1 MRLPRKILFRG
12 LALCAII
19 GLALSWFAGSAMM
32 QGEPS
37 FVPPAESPAV
47 DVQLRSADGI
57 RLAGTYWPGRTPDAP
72 AVLLLHG
79 VRSSRASTAP
89 TAAWLASLGYAA
101 LTIDFRGH
109 GESEMTQRSFG
120 LREALDA
127 EAAFRW
133 LKQRQRG
140 APVAVIGN
148 SLGGAAALLGPNGPL
163 PADALV
169 LQAVYPDIRRA
180 IRNRIAYRLT
190 SIPAYLLEPL
200 LSFQSI
206 PRFGVHPGAL
216 SPLEAL
222 RDYSG
227 PVFIIGGGADR
238 YTPPEDTQALFA
250 AAPGR
255 KNLWLVPGRGHAAI
269 GELRDEAYRQRLGRF
284 LEDTIGRP

>member
-1 MRLPRKILFRG
+1 MRLSRKILFRS
-12 LALCAII
+12 LALCGVI

-37 FVPPAESPAV
+37 IVAPAESPAV
-47 DVQLRSADGI
+47 DMQLRSEDGL
-57 RLAGTYWPGRTPDAP
+57 RVAGTYWPGRTPDGP

-89 TAAWLASLGYAA
+89 TAAWLASMGYAA

-120 LREALDA
+120 LNEALDA

-133 LKQRQRG
+133 LKQRQGG

-148 SLGGAAALLGPNGPL
+148 SLGGAAALLGRNGPL
-163 PADALV
+163 PAEALV
-169 LQAVYPDIRRA
+169 LQAVYPDIRQA

-206 PRFGVHPGAL
+206 PRFGVRPGAL
-216 SPLEAL
+216 SPRDAL
-222 RDYSG
+222 RNYRG
-227 PVFIIGGGADR
+227 PLFVIGGEADR
-238 YTPPEDTQALFA
+238 YTPPEETQALFA

-255 KNLWLVPGRGHAAI
+255 KTLWLVPGRGHAAI
-269 GELRDEAYRQRLGRF
+269 GQLRDATYRQRLSRF
-284 LEDTIGRP
+284 LEDTIGPP